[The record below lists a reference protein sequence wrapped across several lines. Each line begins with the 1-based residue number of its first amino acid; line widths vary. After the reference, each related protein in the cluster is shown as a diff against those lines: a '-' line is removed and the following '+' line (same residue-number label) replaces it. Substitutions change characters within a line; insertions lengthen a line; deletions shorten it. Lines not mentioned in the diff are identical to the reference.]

1 MKYTFL
7 IIDDEP
13 LARKL
18 LEAHTARIEQLEL
31 VGVFENAIHA
41 SSFLLNNK
49 VDLIFLDIQMPE
61 MNGFQL
67 LSTLQ
72 HPPAVIITT
81 AFRDFAP
88 EAFEFEVIDYL
99 LKPISLERV
108 LKATHKF
115 IERQSSYARAIVT
128 QSSDSFLLIRSD
140 RKQLNV
146 LVSDIT
152 YVESLDNYVKIY
164 AGNRVIVTRES
175 ISILEER
182 LERFS
187 FVRIH
192 RSYLVNTKW
201 VKTLT
206 NEYVEILGKELPFGR
221 SFKKSAMQ
229 YFLQNDQVKE
239 S

>member
-18 LEAHTARIEQLEL
+18 LEAHTAKIEQLEL
-31 VGVFENAIHA
+31 VGVFENAIQA
-41 SSFLLNNK
+41 STFLLDK
-49 VDLIFLDIQMPE
+49 QVDLLFLDIQMPE

-67 LSTLQ
+67 LSTLK

-108 LKATHKF
+108 LKAVHKF
-115 IERQSSYARAIVT
+115 LELQSRHTKTPVDLA
-128 QSSDSFLLIRSD
+128 SDSFLLIKSD

-146 LVSDIT
+146 LVSDIA
-152 YVESLDNYVKIY
+152 YVESLDNYVKIHLT
-164 AGNRVIVTRES
+164 NRTIVTRES
-175 ISILEER
+175 ISTLEQK
-182 LERFS
+182 LEKFS

-192 RSYLVNTKW
+192 RSYLVNLKFIRTH
-201 VKTLT
+201 T
-206 NEYVEILGKELPFGR
+206 NEYVEILGKELSFGR
-221 SFKKSAMQ
+221 SFRKSA
-229 YFLQNDQVKE
+229 LQRLVV
-239 S
+239 

>member
-18 LEAHTARIEQLEL
+18 LEAHTAKIEQLEL
-31 VGVFENAIHA
+31 AGVFENAIQA
-41 SSFLLNNK
+41 STFLLDKK

-61 MNGFQL
+61 MNGFQF
-67 LSTLQ
+67 LSTLK
-72 HPPAVIITT
+72 HPPAIILTT

-88 EAFEFEVIDYL
+88 EAFEFEVVDYL

-115 IERQSSYARAIVT
+115 LELQSRYSETLVT
-128 QSSDSFLLIRSD
+128 QASDGFLSVRSD

-146 LVSDIT
+146 LVSDIA
-152 YVESLDNYVKIY
+152 YVESLDNYVKIHLID
-164 AGNRVIVTRES
+164 RVIVTRES
-175 ISILEER
+175 ISALEQR
-182 LERFS
+182 LESFS

-192 RSYLVNTKW
+192 RSYLVNAKL

-206 NEYVEILGKELPFGR
+206 SEHVEMLSKELPFGR
-221 SFKKSAMQ
+221 SFRKTAMQ
-229 YFLQNDQVKE
+229 QF
-239 S
+239 SG